1 MKPAVSDAPLHIYL
15 SIVERMRIEG
25 ELGHRLWCIR
35 HVHRTMHRRN
45 GQAFD
50 KRLETEPAFRPLRR
64 CYGFAASFLTDMFHK
79 FGYACDRLGLNIR
92 RRRTSLNRN
101 EAAADEGIKK
111 FPACIPGT
119 IPRISRALSSHHHLS
134 GAPGIDPVRPRGER
148 HAKPA
153 KNA

>member
-1 MKPAVSDAPLHIYL
+1 MKPAVSDAPLHICL
-15 SIVERMRIEG
+15 SIVGRMRIEG

-35 HVHRTMHRRN
+35 HVHRTMHRKN

-101 EAAADEGIKK
+101 EAAADEGIKTTFSMYSWDYTTN
-111 FPACIPGT
+111 FPGFI
-119 IPRISRALSSHHHLS
+119 LSSSL
-134 GAPGIDPVRPRGER
+134 VRSARRRSRTQGR
-148 HAKPA
+148 TTCKTS
-153 KNA
+153 